1 MKKFSKVIF
10 SFLFVSIA
18 ILVHQTVFAE
28 QDEPEIPEYC
38 SFLIDGETVSNTTV
52 NLDGTLQVEP
62 KSKEDFEEYYVML
75 PRADNGRGNG
85 TLHYSNPLLPIGDEH
100 QYALVQYWNID
111 GENQPYEG
119 SNTYPGVIGEDGEL
133 VFSITELGY
142 GCNLFLC
149 KVMTIEEV
157 EICNQFLEDEIDTEK
172 LFIEDGFVYLSLKDY
187 GVLES
192 FRLGI
197 LAATESSHVNE
208 SNDNMDNGNDNSEQD
223 HEFSDENSNEDSN
236 QQGVPPEQPTEEP
249 SG

>member
-1 MKKFSKVIF
+1 MKDASGANPPGALRNRWAAFFDQNSENLMKKFSKTILI
-10 SFLFVSIA
+10 FLFVSIA

-28 QDEPEIPEYC
+28 HGEPDIPEYC
-38 SFLIDGETVSNTTV
+38 SFLIDDETVSSATV
-52 NLDGTLQVEP
+52 NLDGSLLVEP

-85 TLHYSNPLLPIGDEH
+85 VLHYSNPLLPIGDKH

-119 SNTYPGVIGEDGEL
+119 SNIYPGAIGEDGEL

-157 EICNQFLEDEIDTEK
+157 EIW
-172 LFIEDGFVYLSLKDY
+172 
-187 GVLES
+187 VL
-192 FRLGI
+192 
-197 LAATESSHVNE
+197 
-208 SNDNMDNGNDNSEQD
+208 
-223 HEFSDENSNEDSN
+223 
-236 QQGVPPEQPTEEP
+236 
-249 SG
+249 